1 MMQQPTRP
9 TQHGETGQPD
19 AVPAAPGDATTA
31 PTTVAVLFG
40 GRSSEHAISCVTA
53 GGIMGVVD
61 RAAYRLVPIGITREG
76 AFTLQDDDPAVWAL
90 RGQDL
95 PSVADNGTRVRLP
108 SSTATRALTVEH
120 PDGRV
125 ESLGDVDVVF
135 PILHG
140 PFGEDG
146 TVQGLLEL
154 VGLPYVGDGV
164 LASALAMDKHVS
176 KAVLEHAG
184 LRVAPW
190 TTVLRREWLA
200 DERSVAESVAAHGW
214 PVFVKP
220 ARAGSSMGVSRVDE
234 PAELAAAMRLAFEHD
249 SKVIVEPRIVG
260 REIEVAVLEGRDGT
274 PRTSL
279 PGEIVVA
286 EEGFYDFAAKYLGG
300 DEQLQ
305 TPAPI
310 SDAETDEVRSI
321 AARAFEAIGAS
332 GLARV
337 DCFLTDDGF
346 VVNEVNTMPGFT
358 PFSMYPRC
366 WAASGLAY
374 PELVA
379 ELIEL
384 GRTAVR

>member
-1 MMQQPTRP
+1 L
-9 TQHGETGQPD
+9 
-19 AVPAAPGDATTA
+19 TTA
-31 PTTVAVLFG
+31 PETLVVLFG
-40 GRSSEHAISCVTA
+40 GRSSEHEISCVTA
-53 GGIMGVVD
+53 GGIMDVVD
-61 RAAYRLVPIGITREG
+61 RSRYRIVPVGITRDG
-76 AFTLQDDDPAVWAL
+76 AFTLQPDDPSAWAL
-90 RGQDL
+90 RGTEL
-95 PSVADNGTRVRLP
+95 PSVADNGTRVRFP
-108 SSTATRALTVEH
+108 DSTANRTLTVVH
-120 PDGRV
+120 PDDTT
-125 ESLGDVDVVF
+125 EAFEIDVVF

-146 TVQGLLEL
+146 TVQGMLEL
-154 VGLPYVGDGV
+154 SGLPYVGDGV

-190 TTVLRREWLA
+190 ATVLRREWQA
-200 DERSVAESVAAHGW
+200 DELGVAETVAAHGW
-214 PVFVKP
+214 PLFVKP

-234 PAELAAAMRLAFEHD
+234 PSGLAAAMHLAFEHD

-260 REIEVAVLEGRDGT
+260 REVEVAVLEGRDGV

-300 DEQLQ
+300 DEQLL

-310 SDAETDEVRSI
+310 SADDTDAVRSI
-321 AARAFEAIGAS
+321 AARAFEAIGGS

-379 ELIEL
+379 ELIAL
-384 GRTAVR
+384 GTAAVR

>member
-1 MMQQPTRP
+1 M
-9 TQHGETGQPD
+9 
-19 AVPAAPGDATTA
+19 TA
-31 PTTVAVLFG
+31 DQTLVVLFG
-40 GRSSEHAISCVTA
+40 GRSSEHEISCVTA
-53 GGIMGVVD
+53 GGIMAVVD
-61 RAAYRLVPIGITREG
+61 RTRYRVVPVGITRDG
-76 AFTLQDDDPAVWAL
+76 ALTLQEDDPDAWAL

-95 PSVADNGTRVRLP
+95 PSVVDNGSRVRFP
-108 SSTATRALTVEH
+108 DSVTDRALTVVH
-120 PDGRV
+120 ADGATERI
-125 ESLGDVDVVF
+125 EIDVVF

-146 TVQGLLEL
+146 TVQGMLEL
-154 VGLPYVGDGV
+154 SGLPYVGDGV

-190 TTVLRREWLA
+190 TTVLRREWVA
-200 DERSVAESVAAHGW
+200 DELGVAETVAAHGW
-214 PVFVKP
+214 PLFVKP
-220 ARAGSSMGVSRVDE
+220 ARAGSSMGVSRVDG
-234 PAELAAAMRLAFEHD
+234 PAELAAAMHLAFEHD
-249 SKVIVEPRIVG
+249 SKVIVEPRIIG

-286 EEGFYDFAAKYLGG
+286 EDGFYDFAAKYLGG
-300 DEQLQ
+300 DEQLR

-310 SDAETDEVRSI
+310 SEDDTAVIRSI
-321 AARAFEAIGAS
+321 AARAFEAIGGS

-366 WAASGLAY
+366 WAASGLSY

-379 ELIEL
+379 ELIDL
-384 GRTAVR
+384 GVAAVR

>member
-1 MMQQPTRP
+1 MT
-9 TQHGETGQPD
+9 T
-19 AVPAAPGDATTA
+19 ATT
-31 PTTVAVLFG
+31 PTPQATLAVLFG
-40 GRSSEHAISCVTA
+40 GRSSEHEISCVTA
-53 GGIMGVVD
+53 GGIMDVVD
-61 RAAYRLVPIGITREG
+61 RTAYRVVPIGITRDG
-76 AFTLQDDDPAVWAL
+76 AFTLQEDDPAAWAL
-90 RGQDL
+90 HGQDL
-95 PSVADNGTRVRLP
+95 PSVTDNGTRVRFP
-108 SSTATRALTVEH
+108 DAAGSRALTVVH
-120 PDGRV
+120 ADGRTESV
-125 ESLGDVDVVF
+125 EVDVVF

-146 TVQGLLEL
+146 TIQGLLEL
-154 VGLPYVGDGV
+154 VDMPYVGDGV

-190 TTVLRREWLA
+190 TTVLRREWQA
-200 DERSVAESVAAHGW
+200 DELGVAESVAAHGW
-214 PVFVKP
+214 PLFVKP
-220 ARAGSSMGVSRVDE
+220 ARAGSSMGVSRVDGPE
-234 PAELAAAMRLAFEHD
+234 DLAAAMALAFEHD
-249 SKVIVEPRIVG
+249 SKLIVEPRVVG
-260 REIEVAVLEGRDGT
+260 REIEVAVLEGRDGV

-286 EEGFYDFAAKYLGG
+286 DDGFYDFAAKYLGG
-300 DEQLQ
+300 DEQLLN
-305 TPAPI
+305 PAPI
-310 SDAETDEVRSI
+310 SEDDTAAIRSI
-321 AARAFEAIGAS
+321 AARAFDAIGGS

-366 WAASGLAY
+366 WAASGLTY

-384 GRTAVR
+384 GRRAVR

>member
-1 MMQQPTRP
+1 MTS
-9 TQHGETGQPD
+9 T
-19 AVPAAPGDATTA
+19 
-31 PTTVAVLFG
+31 TTVVVLFG
-40 GRSSEHAISCVTA
+40 GRSSEHEISCVTA
-53 GGIMGVVD
+53 GGIMDAVD
-61 RAAYRLVPIGITREG
+61 RTAYDVVPVGITKDG
-76 AFTLQDDDPAVWAL
+76 DFTLQPDDPSAWAL
-90 RGQDL
+90 DGQHL
-95 PSVADNGTRVRLP
+95 PVVPDNGTRVRFP
-108 SSTATRALTVEH
+108 SAAEPRELTVEH
-120 PDGRV
+120 PDGSV
-125 ESLGDVDVVF
+125 TTVAVDIVF

-146 TVQGLLEL
+146 TIQGMLEIA
-154 VGLPYVGDGV
+154 GLPYVGDGV
-164 LASALAMDKHVS
+164 LASALAMDKHVA

-190 TTVLRREWLA
+190 STVLRREWDA
-200 DERSVAESVAAHGW
+200 DRLGIAESIAIHGW
-214 PVFVKP
+214 PLFVKP

-234 PAELAAAMRLAFEHD
+234 PSELGAAMDLAFEHD
-249 SKVIVEPRIVG
+249 SKVIVEPRVLG
-260 REIEVAVLEGRDGT
+260 REVEVAVLEGRDGV

-286 EEGFYDFAAKYLGG
+286 EDGFYDFAAKYLGG
-300 DEQLQ
+300 DEQLLC
-305 TPAPI
+305 PAPLTE
-310 SDAETDEVRSI
+310 DETDAIRSI
-321 AARAFEAIGAS
+321 GARAFEAIGGS

-366 WAASGLAY
+366 WAATGVSY

-384 GRTAVR
+384 GRAAIR

>member
-1 MMQQPTRP
+1 MS
-9 TQHGETGQPD
+9 
-19 AVPAAPGDATTA
+19 TT
-31 PTTVAVLFG
+31 TTVAVLFG
-40 GRSSEHAISCVTA
+40 GRSSEHEISCVTA
-53 GGIMGVVD
+53 GGIMDVVD
-61 RAAYRLVPIGITREG
+61 RERYSVVPVGITKDG
-76 AFTLQDDDPAVWAL
+76 AFTLQPDDPARWAIAD
-90 RGQDL
+90 GAL
-95 PSVADNGTRVRLP
+95 PTVPDNGSRVRFP
-108 SSTATRALTVEH
+108 TSNDARALVVEH
-120 PDGRV
+120 ADGRV
-125 ESLGDVDVVF
+125 ERVDVDIVF

-146 TVQGLLEL
+146 TVQGMLETA
-154 VGLPYVGDGV
+154 GLPYVGDGV
-164 LASALAMDKHVS
+164 LASALAMDKHVA

-190 TTVLRREWLA
+190 TTVLRREWQA
-200 DERSVAESVAAHGW
+200 DRLGVAESVAAHGW
-214 PVFVKP
+214 PLFVKP

-234 PAELAAAMRLAFEHD
+234 PAQLGPAMDLAFEHD
-249 SKVIVEPRIVG
+249 TKVIVEPRVVG
-260 REIEVAVLEGRDGT
+260 REIEVAVLEGRDGV

-286 EEGFYDFAAKYLGG
+286 EDGFYDFAAKYLGG
-300 DEQLQ
+300 DEQLRC
-305 TPAPI
+305 PAPLT
-310 SDAETDEVRSI
+310 DDETDAIRSI
-321 AARAFEAIGAS
+321 GARAFEAIGGS

-374 PELVA
+374 PDLVA

>member
-1 MMQQPTRP
+1 MSS
-9 TQHGETGQPD
+9 
-19 AVPAAPGDATTA
+19 TA
-31 PTTVAVLFG
+31 PASEPTDAERTPSGTDARTTVAVLFG
-40 GRSSEHAISCVTA
+40 GRSSEHEISCVTA
-53 GGIMGVVD
+53 GGIMDVVD
-61 RAAYRLVPIGITREG
+61 RDRYDLLPIGITKDG
-76 AFTLQDDDPAVWAL
+76 AFTLQADDPSVWAL
-90 RGQDL
+90 RGQEL
-95 PSVADNGTRVRLP
+95 PTVPDNGTRVRFPL
-108 SSTATRALTVEH
+108 SGDSRGFSVEL
-120 PDGRV
+120 PDGSV

-146 TVQGLLEL
+146 TVQGLLETA
-154 VGLPYVGDGV
+154 GLPYVGDGV
-164 LASALAMDKHVS
+164 LASALAMDKHVA

-190 TTVLRREWLA
+190 TTVLRRQWQAEPV
-200 DERSVAESVAAHGW
+200 DVAETVAAHGF
-214 PVFVKP
+214 PLFVKP
-220 ARAGSSMGVSRVDE
+220 ARAGSSMGVSRVDD
-234 PAELAAAMRLAFEHD
+234 PAQLGAAMDLAFEHD
-249 SKVIVEPRIVG
+249 SKVIVEPRVVG
-260 REIEVAVLEGRDGT
+260 REVEVAVLEGRDGV

-286 EEGFYDFAAKYLGG
+286 EDGFYDFAAKYLGG
-300 DEQLQ
+300 DEQLLC
-305 TPAPI
+305 PAPLTE
-310 SDAETDEVRSI
+310 AETDEIRSVG
-321 AARAFEAIGAS
+321 ARAFEAIGGA

-366 WAASGLAY
+366 WAASGLPY

-384 GRTAVR
+384 GRAAVR